1 MILVDDQR
9 ERERERESCESEV
22 GNFFLYFKIFDRWE
36 EKLDVVGSG
45 ILAVGC

>member
-9 ERERERESCESEV
+9 ERERV
-22 GNFFLYFKIFDRWE
+22 VNLKWGIFFLYFKIFDRWE